1 MDRTLRRR
9 HALPRA
15 RFALGTVAVALL
27 CAALPGTSGAAVGW
41 GAGPATIIDT
51 TAPVLTLDPVP
62 ANLILRGGQQ
72 LTFHWTTGDS
82 HPGGATNDFTA
93 EVQDAGA
100 PLASLSYLPTPTD
113 ATWTWTAPEMQSGYL
128 SLLVTCRD
136 AFGNT
141 TTARSGDF
149 SVVLSNSG
157 APVAGLP
164 GAPVLEGNRPNP
176 CNPGTMV
183 RFSLPRAQSARLDL
197 FAADGTRVRALAEG
211 DFTAGAHD
219 VFWDGRDDRGRDV
232 ASGTYLL
239 RLTADGAQQV
249 RKLALVR

>member
-1 MDRTLRRR
+1 MDRTPIQR

-15 RFALGTVAVALL
+15 WFTLGTVAVALL
-27 CAALPGTSGAAVGW
+27 CATLPGTSGAAVGW
-41 GAGPATIIDT
+41 GAGPATTIDT
-51 TAPVLTLDPVP
+51 SAPVLTLDPVP
-62 ANLILRGGQQ
+62 ANLILGGGQQ
-72 LTFHWTTGDS
+72 IAFHWTTADS
-82 HPGGATNDFTA
+82 HPGAAESDFTA

-100 PLASLSYLPTPTD
+100 PVASLSYLPTPAD
-113 ATWTWTAPEMQSGYL
+113 ASWTWTAPEMQSGYL

-141 TTARSGDF
+141 TTARTGDF
-149 SVVLSNSG
+149 SVVLSSSG

-183 RFSLPRAQSARLDL
+183 RFSLPRAQTARLDL

-211 DFTAGAHD
+211 DFAAGAHD

-239 RLTADGAQQV
+239 RLSADGAQQV